1 MTVAE
6 VLVIAAMLFFASS
19 ASAHKI
25 SSWEP
30 YKSLFE
36 HGECQKLISHLK
48 PLSKPLDWYDNRMW
62 SRSRILNSKCQMQL
76 ENYKAALKSLKQT
89 PESEERDVWLFQ
101 KIRVLIKSGNQSK
114 AIANIKKLLKLPE
127 KKSYLQSLRDDLKN
141 EFHTDKEVRI
151 LFPLLHETRKNYKWF
166 LSDYDLHTLYIR
178 GAKLKG
184 IKPEHKYRVLG
195 WQFPIDEKSA
205 RQSHKNLTAK
215 DLKNMSPAELL
226 KRVRTLTRL
235 GLNNYLVKHLPQLR
249 KWRSRK
255 VLKKLGK
262 AYLKALFVERF
273 YYRTIIFQ
281 KKGQLSKLWSLPK
294 EIQLYWTARSFIKRR
309 NIPDARST
317 IYKLERL
324 NAKSKLLPDL
334 FNTFAIRYM
343 LDSEIEKS
351 RFWWNRLLSH
361 FPNQELI
368 VETDENQNKAD
379 NQRKSGQN
387 EKQEEA
393 ENTVRGVVNENYS
406 RWFLLGCFLFFSF
419 TSVAITLLILLWPEY
434 QSGKIYDVLL
444 SDNKSFLFVKSEVA
458 QSYLMQTTSESSF
471 IQAVKKENLAEV
483 ERFIDEGVDLE
494 LKDLNGYTPL
504 MHAVKQQNTELVKL
518 LAEYGANV
526 DTSDGLEDTPLVWA
540 SSMKN
545 EAIVKVLLEH
555 GADPDKGNFSPLMW
569 AAYYGNLRL
578 VKMFLESRAN
588 LNSRTNEGWT
598 ALMWAAERGNLQV
611 IWELLKR
618 GASVNMQNNNGQTAL
633 MLAAGRG
640 RTGSV
645 GLLLNKGGDVF
656 VVDFNK
662 KTAADYARSKQRN
675 EVLQILEK
683 EFELR

>member
-1 MTVAE
+1 MLNRIVSSEKNQIVTLKVVDELRHVDIKPAMHALE
-6 VLVIAAMLFFASS
+6 KGIFSSNSEKINLDLNNLQVISQDTQELLGLVIRHVRLQNIPITISGSS
-19 ASAHKI
+19 QIDPGILLSI
-25 SSWEP
+25 SEGRP
-30 YKSLFE
+30 
-36 HGECQKLISHLK
+36 
-48 PLSKPLDWYDNRMW
+48 
-62 SRSRILNSKCQMQL
+62 QL
-76 ENYKAALKSLKQT
+76 LEQ
-89 PESEERDVWLFQ
+89 Q
-101 KIRVLIKSGNQSK
+101 QQ
-114 AIANIKKLLKLPE
+114 E
-127 KKSYLQSLRDDLKN
+127 KVPFR
-141 EFHTDKEVRI
+141 
-151 LFPLLHETRKNYKWF
+151 
-166 LSDYDLHTLYIR
+166 
-178 GAKLKG
+178 
-184 IKPEHKYRVLG
+184 IKPKY
-195 WQFPIDEKSA
+195 F
-205 RQSHKNLTAK
+205 
-215 DLKNMSPAELL
+215 
-226 KRVRTLTRL
+226 
-235 GLNNYLVKHLPQLR
+235 
-249 KWRSRK
+249 SR
-255 VLKKLGK
+255 
-262 AYLKALFVERF
+262 FSNPF
-273 YYRTIIFQ
+273 F
-281 KKGQLSKLWSLPK
+281 S
-294 EIQLYWTARSFIKRR
+294 KRR
-309 NIPDARST
+309 KDFT
-317 IYKLERL
+317 
-324 NAKSKLLPDL
+324 
-334 FNTFAIRYM
+334 
-343 LDSEIEKS
+343 
-351 RFWWNRLLSH
+351 
-361 FPNQELI
+361 NQDLI
-368 VETDENQNKAD
+368 VETEEDQNKAN
-379 NQRKSGQN
+379 NQPKSGQN

-406 RWFLLGCFLFFSF
+406 RWLLLGWFLFFSF

-458 QSYLMQTTSESSF
+458 QSYLMQTTPESSF

-645 GLLLNKGGDVF
+645 GLLLNKGGDAF

>member
-1 MTVAE
+1 MLNRIVSTEKNQIVTLKVVDELRHVDIKPAMHALE
-6 VLVIAAMLFFASS
+6 KGIFSSNSEKINLDLNNLQVISHDTQELLGLVIRHVRLQNIPITISGSS
-19 ASAHKI
+19 QIDPGILLSI
-25 SSWEP
+25 SEGRP
-30 YKSLFE
+30 
-36 HGECQKLISHLK
+36 
-48 PLSKPLDWYDNRMW
+48 
-62 SRSRILNSKCQMQL
+62 QL
-76 ENYKAALKSLKQT
+76 LEQ
-89 PESEERDVWLFQ
+89 Q
-101 KIRVLIKSGNQSK
+101 QQ
-114 AIANIKKLLKLPE
+114 E
-127 KKSYLQSLRDDLKN
+127 KVPFR
-141 EFHTDKEVRI
+141 
-151 LFPLLHETRKNYKWF
+151 
-166 LSDYDLHTLYIR
+166 
-178 GAKLKG
+178 
-184 IKPEHKYRVLG
+184 IKPKY
-195 WQFPIDEKSA
+195 F
-205 RQSHKNLTAK
+205 
-215 DLKNMSPAELL
+215 
-226 KRVRTLTRL
+226 
-235 GLNNYLVKHLPQLR
+235 
-249 KWRSRK
+249 SR
-255 VLKKLGK
+255 
-262 AYLKALFVERF
+262 FSNPF
-273 YYRTIIFQ
+273 F
-281 KKGQLSKLWSLPK
+281 S
-294 EIQLYWTARSFIKRR
+294 KRR
-309 NIPDARST
+309 KDYT
-317 IYKLERL
+317 
-324 NAKSKLLPDL
+324 
-334 FNTFAIRYM
+334 
-343 LDSEIEKS
+343 
-351 RFWWNRLLSH
+351 
-361 FPNQELI
+361 NQDLI
-368 VETDENQNKAD
+368 VETEEDQNKAD
-379 NQRKSGQN
+379 NRRESGQN
-387 EKQEEA
+387 EKQEDA
-393 ENTVRGVVNENYS
+393 ENPFREVVNENYS
-406 RWFLLGCFLFFSF
+406 LWLLLGWFLFFSF

-458 QSYLMQTTSESSF
+458 QSYLMQTTPESSF

-540 SSMKN
+540 SSMNN

-569 AAYYGNLRL
+569 AAYYGNLRM

-645 GLLLNKGGDVF
+645 GLLLNKGGDAF

>member
-1 MTVAE
+1 MLNRIVFTEKNQIATLKVVDELRNVDIKPAMHALE
-6 VLVIAAMLFFASS
+6 KSISSSNSEKINLDLNNLQVISHDTQELLGLVIRHVRLQNIPITISGSS
-19 ASAHKI
+19 QIDPGILLSI
-25 SSWEP
+25 SEGRP
-30 YKSLFE
+30 
-36 HGECQKLISHLK
+36 
-48 PLSKPLDWYDNRMW
+48 
-62 SRSRILNSKCQMQL
+62 QL
-76 ENYKAALKSLKQT
+76 LEQ
-89 PESEERDVWLFQ
+89 Q
-101 KIRVLIKSGNQSK
+101 QQ
-114 AIANIKKLLKLPE
+114 E
-127 KKSYLQSLRDDLKN
+127 KVPFR
-141 EFHTDKEVRI
+141 
-151 LFPLLHETRKNYKWF
+151 
-166 LSDYDLHTLYIR
+166 
-178 GAKLKG
+178 
-184 IKPEHKYRVLG
+184 IKPKY
-195 WQFPIDEKSA
+195 F
-205 RQSHKNLTAK
+205 
-215 DLKNMSPAELL
+215 
-226 KRVRTLTRL
+226 
-235 GLNNYLVKHLPQLR
+235 
-249 KWRSRK
+249 SR
-255 VLKKLGK
+255 
-262 AYLKALFVERF
+262 FSNPF
-273 YYRTIIFQ
+273 F
-281 KKGQLSKLWSLPK
+281 S
-294 EIQLYWTARSFIKRR
+294 KRR
-309 NIPDARST
+309 KDYT
-317 IYKLERL
+317 
-324 NAKSKLLPDL
+324 
-334 FNTFAIRYM
+334 
-343 LDSEIEKS
+343 
-351 RFWWNRLLSH
+351 
-361 FPNQELI
+361 NQDLI
-368 VETDENQNKAD
+368 VENEEDQNKAD

-393 ENTVRGVVNENYS
+393 ENTFLEVVNENYS
-406 RWFLLGCFLFFSF
+406 RWLFLGWILFFSF
-419 TSVAITLLILLWPEY
+419 TSVAITLLILLWPEH
-434 QSGKIYDVLL
+434 QSGKIYEVLL
-444 SDNKSFLFVKSEVA
+444 SDNKSFLFEKSEVA
-458 QSYLMQTTSESSF
+458 QSPLMQTTSESSF
-471 IQAVKKENLAEV
+471 IQAVKKDNLAEV
-483 ERFIDEGVDLE
+483 EKFIDEGVDLE

-645 GLLLNKGGDVF
+645 GLLLNKGGDAF

>member
-1 MTVAE
+1 
-6 VLVIAAMLFFASS
+6 LS
-19 ASAHKI
+19 I
-25 SSWEP
+25 SEGRP
-30 YKSLFE
+30 
-36 HGECQKLISHLK
+36 
-48 PLSKPLDWYDNRMW
+48 
-62 SRSRILNSKCQMQL
+62 QL
-76 ENYKAALKSLKQT
+76 LEQ
-89 PESEERDVWLFQ
+89 Q
-101 KIRVLIKSGNQSK
+101 QQ
-114 AIANIKKLLKLPE
+114 E
-127 KKSYLQSLRDDLKN
+127 KVPFR
-141 EFHTDKEVRI
+141 
-151 LFPLLHETRKNYKWF
+151 
-166 LSDYDLHTLYIR
+166 
-178 GAKLKG
+178 
-184 IKPEHKYRVLG
+184 IKPKY
-195 WQFPIDEKSA
+195 F
-205 RQSHKNLTAK
+205 
-215 DLKNMSPAELL
+215 
-226 KRVRTLTRL
+226 
-235 GLNNYLVKHLPQLR
+235 
-249 KWRSRK
+249 SR
-255 VLKKLGK
+255 
-262 AYLKALFVERF
+262 FSNPF
-273 YYRTIIFQ
+273 F
-281 KKGQLSKLWSLPK
+281 S
-294 EIQLYWTARSFIKRR
+294 KRR
-309 NIPDARST
+309 KDYT
-317 IYKLERL
+317 
-324 NAKSKLLPDL
+324 
-334 FNTFAIRYM
+334 
-343 LDSEIEKS
+343 
-351 RFWWNRLLSH
+351 
-361 FPNQELI
+361 NQDLI
-368 VETDENQNKAD
+368 VETEEDQNKAD

-393 ENTVRGVVNENYS
+393 ENTFREVVNENYS
-406 RWFLLGCFLFFSF
+406 RWLLLGWILFFSF

-434 QSGKIYDVLL
+434 QSGKIYEVLL
-444 SDNKSFLFVKSEVA
+444 SDNKSFLFEKSEVA
-458 QSYLMQTTSESSF
+458 QSSLMQTTPESSF

-640 RTGSV
+640 RTSSV
-645 GLLLNKGGDVF
+645 GLLLNKGGDAF

>member
-1 MTVAE
+1 
-6 VLVIAAMLFFASS
+6 LS
-19 ASAHKI
+19 I
-25 SSWEP
+25 SEGRP
-30 YKSLFE
+30 
-36 HGECQKLISHLK
+36 
-48 PLSKPLDWYDNRMW
+48 
-62 SRSRILNSKCQMQL
+62 QL
-76 ENYKAALKSLKQT
+76 LEQ
-89 PESEERDVWLFQ
+89 Q
-101 KIRVLIKSGNQSK
+101 QQ
-114 AIANIKKLLKLPE
+114 E
-127 KKSYLQSLRDDLKN
+127 KVPFR
-141 EFHTDKEVRI
+141 
-151 LFPLLHETRKNYKWF
+151 
-166 LSDYDLHTLYIR
+166 
-178 GAKLKG
+178 
-184 IKPEHKYRVLG
+184 IKPKY
-195 WQFPIDEKSA
+195 F
-205 RQSHKNLTAK
+205 
-215 DLKNMSPAELL
+215 
-226 KRVRTLTRL
+226 
-235 GLNNYLVKHLPQLR
+235 
-249 KWRSRK
+249 
-255 VLKKLGK
+255 
-262 AYLKALFVERF
+262 
-273 YYRTIIFQ
+273 
-281 KKGQLSKLWSLPK
+281 
-294 EIQLYWTARSFIKRR
+294 
-309 NIPDARST
+309 
-317 IYKLERL
+317 
-324 NAKSKLLPDL
+324 
-334 FNTFAIRYM
+334 
-343 LDSEIEKS
+343 S
-351 RFWWNRLLSH
+351 RFSNPFFSKR
-361 FPNQELI
+361 PKDYTNQNLI
-368 VETDENQNKAD
+368 VETEEDQNKAD
-379 NQRKSGQN
+379 NQPKSGQN

-406 RWFLLGCFLFFSF
+406 RWLLLGWFLFFSF

-458 QSYLMQTTSESSF
+458 QSYLMQTTPESSF
-471 IQAVKKENLAEV
+471 IQALKKENLAEV

-640 RTGSV
+640 RTSSV
-645 GLLLNKGGDVF
+645 GLLLNKGGDAF

>member
-1 MTVAE
+1 
-6 VLVIAAMLFFASS
+6 LS
-19 ASAHKI
+19 I
-25 SSWEP
+25 SEGRP
-30 YKSLFE
+30 QLLEQQQQEKVPFR
-36 HGECQKLISHLK
+36 IK
-48 PLSKPLDWYDNRMW
+48 PKYFSRFSKPFF
-62 SRSRILNSKCQMQL
+62 S
-76 ENYKAALKSLKQT
+76 
-89 PESEERDVWLFQ
+89 
-101 KIRVLIKSGNQSK
+101 
-114 AIANIKKLLKLPE
+114 
-127 KKSYLQSLRDDLKN
+127 
-141 EFHTDKEVRI
+141 
-151 LFPLLHETRKNYKWF
+151 
-166 LSDYDLHTLYIR
+166 
-178 GAKLKG
+178 
-184 IKPEHKYRVLG
+184 
-195 WQFPIDEKSA
+195 
-205 RQSHKNLTAK
+205 
-215 DLKNMSPAELL
+215 
-226 KRVRTLTRL
+226 
-235 GLNNYLVKHLPQLR
+235 
-249 KWRSRK
+249 
-255 VLKKLGK
+255 
-262 AYLKALFVERF
+262 
-273 YYRTIIFQ
+273 
-281 KKGQLSKLWSLPK
+281 
-294 EIQLYWTARSFIKRR
+294 KRR
-309 NIPDARST
+309 KDYT
-317 IYKLERL
+317 
-324 NAKSKLLPDL
+324 
-334 FNTFAIRYM
+334 
-343 LDSEIEKS
+343 
-351 RFWWNRLLSH
+351 
-361 FPNQELI
+361 NQDLI
-368 VETDENQNKAD
+368 VETEEDQNKAN
-379 NQRKSGQN
+379 NQPKSGQN

-406 RWFLLGCFLFFSF
+406 RWLLLGWFLFFSF

-458 QSYLMQTTSESSF
+458 QSYLMQTTPESSF

-555 GADPDKGNFSPLMW
+555 GAAPDKGNFTPLMW
-569 AAYYGNLRL
+569 AAYYGNLPL
-578 VKMFLESRAN
+578 VKIFLESRAN

-640 RTGSV
+640 KIGSV
-645 GLLLNKGGDVF
+645 GLLLNKGGDAF

-662 KTAADYARSKQRN
+662 KTAADYARFKQRN

>member
-1 MTVAE
+1 
-6 VLVIAAMLFFASS
+6 LS
-19 ASAHKI
+19 I
-25 SSWEP
+25 SEGRP
-30 YKSLFE
+30 
-36 HGECQKLISHLK
+36 
-48 PLSKPLDWYDNRMW
+48 
-62 SRSRILNSKCQMQL
+62 QL
-76 ENYKAALKSLKQT
+76 LEQ
-89 PESEERDVWLFQ
+89 Q
-101 KIRVLIKSGNQSK
+101 QQ
-114 AIANIKKLLKLPE
+114 E
-127 KKSYLQSLRDDLKN
+127 KVPFR
-141 EFHTDKEVRI
+141 
-151 LFPLLHETRKNYKWF
+151 
-166 LSDYDLHTLYIR
+166 
-178 GAKLKG
+178 
-184 IKPEHKYRVLG
+184 IKPKY
-195 WQFPIDEKSA
+195 F
-205 RQSHKNLTAK
+205 
-215 DLKNMSPAELL
+215 
-226 KRVRTLTRL
+226 
-235 GLNNYLVKHLPQLR
+235 
-249 KWRSRK
+249 
-255 VLKKLGK
+255 
-262 AYLKALFVERF
+262 
-273 YYRTIIFQ
+273 
-281 KKGQLSKLWSLPK
+281 
-294 EIQLYWTARSFIKRR
+294 
-309 NIPDARST
+309 
-317 IYKLERL
+317 
-324 NAKSKLLPDL
+324 
-334 FNTFAIRYM
+334 
-343 LDSEIEKS
+343 S
-351 RFWWNRLLSH
+351 RFSTPFFSKRH
-361 FPNQELI
+361 KDYTNQDLI
-368 VETDENQNKAD
+368 IETEEDQNKAD

-387 EKQEEA
+387 EQQEEA

-406 RWFLLGCFLFFSF
+406 RWLLLGWFLFFSF

-458 QSYLMQTTSESSF
+458 QSYLMQTTPESSF

-504 MHAVKQQNTELVKL
+504 MHAVRQQNTELVKL

-645 GLLLNKGGDVF
+645 GLLLNKGGDAF

>member
-1 MTVAE
+1 MLNRIVSSEKNQIVTLKVVDELRHVDIKPAMHALE
-6 VLVIAAMLFFASS
+6 KGIFSSNSEKINLDLNNLQVISHDTQELLGLVIRHVRLQNIPITISGSS
-19 ASAHKI
+19 QIDPGILLSI
-25 SSWEP
+25 SEGRP
-30 YKSLFE
+30 
-36 HGECQKLISHLK
+36 
-48 PLSKPLDWYDNRMW
+48 
-62 SRSRILNSKCQMQL
+62 QL
-76 ENYKAALKSLKQT
+76 LEQ
-89 PESEERDVWLFQ
+89 Q
-101 KIRVLIKSGNQSK
+101 QQ
-114 AIANIKKLLKLPE
+114 E
-127 KKSYLQSLRDDLKN
+127 KVPFR
-141 EFHTDKEVRI
+141 
-151 LFPLLHETRKNYKWF
+151 
-166 LSDYDLHTLYIR
+166 
-178 GAKLKG
+178 
-184 IKPEHKYRVLG
+184 IKPKY
-195 WQFPIDEKSA
+195 F
-205 RQSHKNLTAK
+205 
-215 DLKNMSPAELL
+215 
-226 KRVRTLTRL
+226 
-235 GLNNYLVKHLPQLR
+235 
-249 KWRSRK
+249 SR
-255 VLKKLGK
+255 
-262 AYLKALFVERF
+262 FSNPF
-273 YYRTIIFQ
+273 F
-281 KKGQLSKLWSLPK
+281 S
-294 EIQLYWTARSFIKRR
+294 KRR
-309 NIPDARST
+309 KDYT
-317 IYKLERL
+317 
-324 NAKSKLLPDL
+324 
-334 FNTFAIRYM
+334 
-343 LDSEIEKS
+343 
-351 RFWWNRLLSH
+351 
-361 FPNQELI
+361 NQELI
-368 VETDENQNKAD
+368 VETGGDQNKAD
-379 NQRKSGQN
+379 NQPKSGQN

-406 RWFLLGCFLFFSF
+406 RWLLLGWFLFFSF

-434 QSGKIYDVLL
+434 QS
-444 SDNKSFLFVKSEVA
+444 DNKSFLFVKSEVA
-458 QSYLMQTTSESSF
+458 QSYLMQTTPESSF

-645 GLLLNKGGDVF
+645 GLLLNKGGDAF